1 MSIGDAVTVMDGTG
15 LTTNDNV
22 VLLEQPEAFNPVTV
36 YTVLANGLTVIVL
49 AVNPPGFQV

>member
-22 VLLEQPEAFNPVTV
+22 VLLEQPEAFNPVKV

>member
-22 VLLEQPEAFNPVTV
+22 VLLEQPEAFNPVNV

>member
-22 VLLEQPEAFNPVTV
+22 VLLEQPEAFNPVNV

-49 AVNPPGFQV
+49 AVNPPGLQV

>member
-1 MSIGDAVTVMDGTG
+1 MSIGDAVTVKDGNG

-22 VLLEQPEAFNPVTV
+22 VLLEQPEAFNPVNV
-36 YTVLANGLTVIVL
+36 YTVLANGLTVTVL

>member
-22 VLLEQPEAFNPVTV
+22 VLLEQPEAFNPVNV
-36 YTVLANGLTVIVL
+36 YMVLANGLTVIVL

>member
-1 MSIGDAVTVMDGTG
+1 MSIGDAVTVKDGSG

-22 VLLEQPEAFNPVTV
+22 VLLEQPEAFNPVNV

>member
-22 VLLEQPEAFNPVTV
+22 VLLEQPEAFNPVNV
-36 YTVLANGLTVIVL
+36 YTVLANGLTVTVL